1 MKLIDWCIRHGVD
14 FSMLNCFD
22 YDKGENCISFTFMK
36 ENKTFNLEY
45 TRLEFIMLN
54 CNGSAEGYI
63 IEKLKK
69 EFADVK
75 A

>member
-1 MKLIDWCIRHGVD
+1 MKLIDWCIRHRINY
-14 FSMLNCFD
+14 SFD
-22 YDKGENCISFTFMK
+22 YDKDENSISFTFMK

-45 TRLEFIMLN
+45 TRMEFLLINADRSM
-54 CNGSAEGYI
+54 AGYI

-69 EFADVK
+69 EFANVT

>member
-1 MKLIDWCIRHGVD
+1 MKLIDWCIRHRINY
-14 FSMLNCFD
+14 SFD
-22 YDKGENCISFTFMK
+22 YDKDENSISFTFMK
-36 ENKTFNLEY
+36 KNKTFNLEY